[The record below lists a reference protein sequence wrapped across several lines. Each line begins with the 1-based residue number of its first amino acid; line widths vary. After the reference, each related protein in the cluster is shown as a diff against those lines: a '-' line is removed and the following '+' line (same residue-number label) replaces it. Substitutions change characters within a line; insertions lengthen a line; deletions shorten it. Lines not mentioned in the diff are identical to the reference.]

1 VTPDRVA
8 LFESDI
14 ADSPDALGRLLD
26 AWQPIDL
33 GAEGRVVFTG
43 LGSSRF
49 AADVVVPL
57 LRASGRSTWV
67 EIAGDDPSTL
77 PAADVTLIAISA
89 SGRTPE
95 VIEAARRH
103 RGRGRVLAITNR
115 PDSELAAVADHVV
128 ALSAGDEAA
137 GIACRTFRATIAV
150 LALMTGISSADA
162 LRPAVAGLS
171 ARLGVRPIWAPA
183 LVEGLDGADGIDVLA
198 AGSMLGVAEQAALML
213 REAPRLPARAVSTT
227 DWLHTGIYLAR
238 PGHRLALF
246 PGAQA
251 DAEIETVAARRGTT
265 LVTVP
270 AGHPDPV
277 VRAIL
282 DSIVMECVAAY
293 LWDRTD
299 ARDNAAPSA

>member
-1 VTPDRVA
+1 MTTDRVA
-8 LFESDI
+8 LFEADI

-33 GAEGRVVFTG
+33 GAKGRVAFTG

-57 LRASGRSTWV
+57 LRARGRSAWT

-77 PAADVTLIAISA
+77 PAADLTLIAISA
-89 SGRTPE
+89 SGGTPE

-103 RGRGRVLAITNR
+103 HGRSRVLAVTNR
-115 PDSELAAVADHVV
+115 PDSELAAAADHVIS
-128 ALSAGDEAA
+128 LGAGDEAA
-137 GIACRTFRATIAV
+137 GIACRTFRASIAV
-150 LALMTGISSADA
+150 LALATGISSVDD
-162 LRPAVAGLS
+162 LRSAIAGLS
-171 ARLGVRPIWAPA
+171 TTLGERPTWAPR
-183 LVEGLDGADGIDVLA
+183 LDEGLDGADGIDVLA

-246 PGAQA
+246 PGAHA
-251 DAEIETVAARRGTT
+251 DAAIETVAARRGTT
-265 LVTVP
+265 LMTIPV
-270 AGHPDPV
+270 GHQDPV
-277 VRAIL
+277 IRAIV
-282 DSIVMECVAAY
+282 DSIVIECVAAE
-293 LWDRTD
+293 LWGRT
-299 ARDNAAPSA
+299 AAEERSGR

>member
-1 VTPDRVA
+1 VTPDRVD
-8 LFESDI
+8 LFEADI
-14 ADSPDALGRLLD
+14 AESPDALARLLD
-26 AWQPIDL
+26 AWQPTDP
-33 GAEGRVVFTG
+33 GADGRVVFTG

-49 AADVVVPL
+49 AADVVAPL
-57 LRASGRSTWV
+57 LRSSGRSAWV

-89 SGRTPE
+89 SGSTPE

-103 RGRGRVLAITNR
+103 HGRSRVLAVTNR
-115 PDSELAAVADHVV
+115 PDSELAGAADHVV

-150 LALMTGISSADA
+150 LALATGTSSVDD
-162 LRPAVAGLS
+162 LRPAVEGLK
-171 ARLGVRPIWAPA
+171 ARLGERPTWAPV

-213 REAPRLPARAVSTT
+213 REAPRLPAKAVSTT
-227 DWLHTGIYLAR
+227 DWLHTGVYLAR

-246 PGAQA
+246 LGAPA
-251 DAEIETVAARRGTT
+251 DAEIDTVAARRGTT

-270 AGHPDPV
+270 AGHHDPV
-277 VRAIL
+277 VRAIV
-282 DSIVMECVAAY
+282 DSIVMECVAAD
-293 LWDRTD
+293 LWERT
-299 ARDNAAPSA
+299 AADERSTR